1 MQVQLQG
8 KLSHKNSDIKILDF
22 IIELT
27 ANTYSNYSSIELVLL
42 IQFTKNP
49 AKTTEMDADVIT
61 VNIFFWTLD
70 NRY

>member
-42 IQFTKNP
+42 IQFTKKP
-49 AKTTEMDADVIT
+49 AKATEMDADVIT
-61 VNIFFWTLD
+61 VNISFWTLD

>member
-8 KLSHKNSDIKILDF
+8 KLLHKNSDIKILDF

-42 IQFTKNP
+42 IQFTKKP
-49 AKTTEMDADVIT
+49 AKATEMDADVIT
-61 VNIFFWTLD
+61 VNIFLWTLD